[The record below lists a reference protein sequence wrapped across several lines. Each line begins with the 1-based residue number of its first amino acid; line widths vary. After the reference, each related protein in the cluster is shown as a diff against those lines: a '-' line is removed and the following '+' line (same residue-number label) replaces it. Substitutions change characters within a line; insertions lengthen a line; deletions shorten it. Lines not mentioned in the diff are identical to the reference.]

1 MDEEQIIS
9 APSLEEKENN
19 DGGNGVNKVLAGLVI
34 ILLLILVGGGAY
46 YFGTRKGSSDET
58 PTPTPEVSDQLQ
70 AFPTEEPSPTSQ
82 PVLTTTVTPKPS
94 VKPTTTPT
102 PIIKTK
108 TLTSTASL
116 DGFESSNGGGNTTVD
131 IRAGR
136 NVNLVTRGF
145 ISFDLSSIPSAST
158 ITEATLRIYQVR
170 TSGNPYSMGGKLMVD
185 SLNYGNS
192 LENSDYGITAIT
204 TNLVTLTTNPS
215 IEWKDASV
223 TEAVKKDLSEGRTKS
238 QYRIHFETE
247 VKGGDVAGDFSY
259 FESADDSEGSGNTP
273 RLVIKYY

>member
-9 APSLEEKENN
+9 APSLEEKN
-19 DGGNGVNKVLAGLVI
+19 DNGGGNGVNKVLAGLVI

-46 YFGTRKGSSDET
+46 FFGTKQGTSNEN
-58 PTPTPEVSDQLQ
+58 PTPTPEVFNQLQ
-70 AFPTEEPSPTSQ
+70 ELPTAEPSPTSL
-82 PVLTTTVTPKPS
+82 PALTTTITPKPS
-94 VKPTTTPT
+94 IKPTITPT
-102 PIIKTK
+102 PTVKTK
-108 TLTSTASL
+108 TLVSTASL

-145 ISFDLSSIPSAST
+145 VSFDLSSIPSNST
-158 ITEATLRIYQVR
+158 ITEATLRLYQIR
-170 TSGNPYSMGGKLMVD
+170 TSGNPYSVGGKLMVD

-192 LENSDYGITAIT
+192 LENSDYALTAIT
-204 TNLVTLTTNPS
+204 TNLVVLTTNPS
-215 IEWKDASV
+215 IEWKDAYV

-247 VKGGDVAGDFSY
+247 VQGGDVAGDFAY
-259 FESADDSEGSGNTP
+259 FESADNSEGSGNTP
-273 RLVIKYY
+273 QLVIKYY